1 MGVGPT
7 MWCPREAG
15 PARTPGGSA
24 CHERT
29 TNPTT
34 LPDAGPAA
42 ESPAAGPAR
51 HVGVLCRTMV
61 RVTTP
66 DGEPEGA
73 AAAGGAGTP
82 VPVRRRSSRRAWGV
96 VVPSLLAVG
105 LVVTLG
111 VLTVQV
117 THPRYDAI
125 TAADAVVVLGEPD
138 DQALA
143 LARQLLDR
151 GVSTQLL
158 LLVPWGAPPLCSRP
172 PAGVTVTC
180 VVPDPRTTRGDARA
194 IASVAAAHGWH
205 SVAVVTWDTH
215 VTRSRR
221 LVEACF
227 PGRVA
232 MTGYRLDGGLGDVV
246 HQVGGYVQALASS
259 GC

>member
-1 MGVGPT
+1 V
-7 MWCPREAG
+7 PRAG
-15 PARTPGGSA
+15 AS
-24 CHERT
+24 
-29 TNPTT
+29 
-34 LPDAGPAA
+34 
-42 ESPAAGPAR
+42 
-51 HVGVLCRTMV
+51 CRTMV
-61 RVTTP
+61 RVTTT

-73 AAAGGAGTP
+73 AAAPGPTTP
-82 VPVRRRSSRRAWGV
+82 VPGPRRRPRRAWV
-96 VVPSLLAVG
+96 LAVASLLVVG
-105 LVVTLG
+105 LVATFG

-117 THPRYDAI
+117 THPRYDTI
-125 TAADAVVVLGEPD
+125 TTADAVVVLGEPD

-158 LLVPWGAPPLCSRP
+158 LLVPWGSPTLCGQPPT
-172 PAGVTVTC
+172 GVTVTC
-180 VVPDPRTTRGDARA
+180 VVPDPKTTRGDARA

-215 VTRSRR
+215 VTRSRL